1 MLLHELIQNR
11 HQVIIPNGNIS
22 VLIGILVFRLSI
34 FIQNH
39 LVSKAVTF
47 HVNVIIHIVLGH
59 DKGLLALRKH
69 NLLLHHF
76 LRSVR
81 LFLHFRQIM
90 HVYHHVASI
99 VHFLDDFLKLRNG
112 GHYGIELLSLMG
124 VHQSPGGIH
133 NQDMEE
139 NVGDIIHIG
148 GNQLALLL
156 FILRNLRGNLR
167 IGRQVQS
174 I

>member
-1 MLLHELIQNR
+1 
-11 HQVIIPNGNIS
+11 
-22 VLIGILVFRLSI
+22 
-34 FIQNH
+34 
-39 LVSKAVTF
+39 
-47 HVNVIIHIVLGH
+47 
-59 DKGLLALRKH
+59 
-69 NLLLHHF
+69 
-76 LRSVR
+76 
-81 LFLHFRQIM
+81 M
-90 HVYHHVASI
+90 HMHHHVTSI

-124 VHQSPGGIH
+124 VRQGSGRVH

-148 GNQLALLL
+148 RNQLALLL

>member
-1 MLLHELIQNR
+1 
-11 HQVIIPNGNIS
+11 
-22 VLIGILVFRLSI
+22 
-34 FIQNH
+34 
-39 LVSKAVTF
+39 
-47 HVNVIIHIVLGH
+47 
-59 DKGLLALRKH
+59 
-69 NLLLHHF
+69 
-76 LRSVR
+76 
-81 LFLHFRQIM
+81 
-90 HVYHHVASI
+90 
-99 VHFLDDFLKLRNG
+99 
-112 GHYGIELLSLMG
+112 MG
-124 VHQSPGGIH
+124 VRQGSGGVH

>member
-1 MLLHELIQNR
+1 MSMVGEIRMLLHELIQNR
-11 HQVIIPNGNIS
+11 HQIIVPNGNIS

-39 LVSKAVTF
+39 LIRKAVTF
-47 HVNVIIHIVLGH
+47 HVNVVIHIVLGH
-59 DKGLLALRKH
+59 HKGLLALRKH

-90 HVYHHVASI
+90 HVHHHVAPV

-124 VHQSPGGIH
+124 VCQSPVYIH

-139 NVGDIIHIG
+139 NVSDIIHIY
-148 GNQLALLL
+148 
-156 FILRNLRGNLR
+156 RY
-167 IGRQVQS
+167 
-174 I
+174 